1 MLLIL
6 LKRIIFNSHFLPKTS
21 KILLSIAKLIK
32 KTLKHK
38 NIILILQEITEK
50 IIFGNLWQE
59 NSEQVFL

>member
-38 NIILILQEITEK
+38 NIILILQEIT
-50 IIFGNLWQE
+50 
-59 NSEQVFL
+59 